1 MMHLQRKYDAA
12 RMTSNEAMYAIKC
25 GEAIHHLG
33 EADIISE
40 AGIICHR
47 QTSLK
52 KALAIAS
59 AFFWWALRDS
69 NPGPSGYE
77 PDALTN

>member
-52 KALAIAS
+52 K
-59 AFFWWALRDS
+59 
-69 NPGPSGYE
+69 
-77 PDALTN
+77 TC